1 MERKLYLDYIKA
13 LGICLV
19 ILYHC
24 NYVPFNSMFIH
35 GTYAIC
41 VPLFFAVNGYLM
53 LKKEHTIR
61 ALLIKNLKLLVVMF
75 LWAFVSAIVYMSVK
89 GTIANDIMGGGKA
102 LIRSTLLL
110 TVPECEHLWFLKAI
124 FELNLFNPI
133 IYRFIL
139 DDKKRLFYLIILMSI
154 WTIDFFDIV
163 SSRLVNPF
171 IRWMSAYSV
180 LYYLLGY
187 AAFNYQTQNKEGAL
201 NGKKSIWMLI
211 SAIGICALLQW
222 GYNWLFLDGPLQ
234 ELNRAKGWITYIVWD
249 NYNALFIVL
258 MTILVCVL
266 FQRIKWKSN
275 RFWMFVGRYSLAIYL
290 LQTPVQRLIEYGL
303 PLRQMASHLHVFG
316 ILLPILTLL
325 VSMGITR
332 LMITNKYTRYLIEI

>member
-1 MERKLYLDYIKA
+1 
-13 LGICLV
+13 
-19 ILYHC
+19 
-24 NYVPFNSMFIH
+24 
-35 GTYAIC
+35 
-41 VPLFFAVNGYLM
+41 
-53 LKKEHTIR
+53 
-61 ALLIKNLKLLVVMF
+61 
-75 LWAFVSAIVYMSVK
+75 
-89 GTIANDIMGGGKA
+89 
-102 LIRSTLLL
+102 
-110 TVPECEHLWFLKAI
+110 
-124 FELNLFNPI
+124 
-133 IYRFIL
+133 
-139 DDKKRLFYLIILMSI
+139 MSI